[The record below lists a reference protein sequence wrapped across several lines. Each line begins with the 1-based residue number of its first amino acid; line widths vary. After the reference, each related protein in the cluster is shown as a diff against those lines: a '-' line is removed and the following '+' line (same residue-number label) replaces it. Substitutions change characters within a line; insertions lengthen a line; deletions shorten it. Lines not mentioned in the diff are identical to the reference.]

1 MASLVYNNFLLLLG
15 QGQIDLRESGD
26 DIRVALLMTNTTADT
41 EEETALMNAF
51 TTLDEMD
58 GSGYARKT
66 LSSQAIAIDTSA
78 DRAEFDI
85 EDLTWS
91 SLGNGT
97 RAIQGL
103 LILKH
108 VTNDT
113 DSIPLAFIE
122 FSSTQNPGGSD
133 FTVQIDSQG
142 LLQLTQGS

>member
-1 MASLVYNNFLLLLG
+1 MASLVYNNTLLMLG
-15 QGQIDLRESGD
+15 KAELDFIEGQD

-58 GSGYARKT
+58 GANYARKT
-66 LSSQAIAIDTSA
+66 LASQAFAIDTTN
-78 DRAEFDI
+78 DRAEFDH
-85 EDLTWS
+85 EDLTWTA
-91 SLGNGT
+91 LGNGT

-103 LILKH
+103 LLLKH

-122 FSSTQNPGGSD
+122 FASTQNPGGSD
-133 FTVQIDSQG
+133 FTVQVNAEG
-142 LLQLTQGS
+142 MLQLRQGS